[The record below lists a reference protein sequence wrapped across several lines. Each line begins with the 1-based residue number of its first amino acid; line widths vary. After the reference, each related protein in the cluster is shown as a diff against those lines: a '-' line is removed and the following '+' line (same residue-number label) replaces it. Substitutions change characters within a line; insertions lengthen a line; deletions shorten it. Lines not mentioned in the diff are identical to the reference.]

1 MNKLTIKTTF
11 NNGVEVYQDI
21 KTKQFDVT
29 KLFQT
34 ANQNL
39 GINKRV
45 DKWLDS
51 KSCKELFN
59 VRVEKALN
67 ELLLQ
72 QPLNQENSAKLLKD
86 RNFLKQEEPENEE
99 VMKKLRKEAEKQVLK
114 ITKSKNTKEGWVKGS
129 VMADPVMTLDAAS
142 YLDARLKNEVYEYY
156 LDDKIKERTK
166 VLEDYKKLCSA
177 IVKYI
182 GKDKTIFQN
191 VVYKINGIV
200 FDKFM
205 GDLWNDG
212 CTKEQY
218 EELDK
223 IFNNLISYMEDGIID
238 GLQSLLK
245 TLDKWY
251 IKKYGNNF

>member
-1 MNKLTIKTTF
+1 MSKLTIKTTF

-21 KTKQFDVT
+21 KSKQFDVT
-29 KLFQT
+29 KLFET

-45 DKWLDS
+45 DNWLKSD
-51 KSCKELFN
+51 SCKELFN

-67 ELLLQ
+67 EVLSQ
-72 QPLNQENSAKLLKD
+72 EPLNQGDNTNALKIS
-86 RNFLKQEEPENEE
+86 NFSPREIGENEE
-99 VMKKLRKEAEKQVLK
+99 VMKKLRKEAEKRVIK
-114 ITKSKNTKEGWVKGS
+114 ITKSKKVKDGWVKGS

-156 LDDKIKERTK
+156 LDDKIEERTK

-223 IFNNLISYMEDGIID
+223 IFNNLMTYMEDGIID

-251 IKKYGNNF
+251 IKKYGDNF